1 MKERSRFSGKIFN
14 EEHNSNIE
22 VKVDLIE
29 YEEAGIYYVY
39 SPAFD
44 LVGYGKTAIE
54 ARESWQTVL
63 EEYFSYTLNK
73 KTLVKDLESRGWTI
87 KKKKKFTSPSLTWM
101 LRNNDQLLDIYN
113 NHNFQKITKPVLVP
127 LALA

>member
-1 MKERSRFSGKIFN
+1 MKERSRFLGKIFN

-29 YEEAGIYYVY
+29 YEENGIYYVY

-44 LVGYGKTAIE
+44 LVGYGKTAIK
-54 ARESWQTVL
+54 ARESWQIVL

-73 KTLVKDLESRGWTI
+73 KTLIKDLESRGWTI
-87 KKKKKFTSPSLTWM
+87 KKKRQFTSPSLTWM
-101 LRNNDQLLDIYN
+101 LQNNDQLSDIYN

>member
-1 MKERSRFSGKIFN
+1 MKERSRFLGKIFN

-29 YEEAGIYYVY
+29 YEENSIYYVY

-44 LVGYGKTAIE
+44 LVGYGKTAVE
-54 ARESWQTVL
+54 ARESWQIVL

-73 KTLVKDLESRGWTI
+73 KTLIKDLESRGWKI
-87 KKKKKFTSPSLTWM
+87 KKKKEFTSPSFTWM
-101 LRNNDQLLDIYN
+101 LQNNDQLSDIYN

>member
-101 LRNNDQLLDIYN
+101 LQNNDQLLDIYN